1 MAAEYNTEEIKCPQ
15 INSIQ
20 TTANKY
26 LCNSQWP
33 RYPCYN
39 KEDRLCY
46 NVDGVQSLDPIGDLL
61 YVLNELICRL
71 QSTLLSESEKSL
83 DPSMSQQ
90 KRLQMEQEKL
100 RSLEMLNSYWT
111 YFGSSLKCPEIV
123 LQADNLRY
131 MEDYLDYTKELID
144 RVKILFSKKKGGKK
158 NKKTKKTKKIMKN
171 KRKKTRGKH
180 IKNKKT
186 IKNYKKV

>member
-1 MAAEYNTEEIKCPQ
+1 MAGRDNRGEIKCPE

-71 QSTLLSESEKSL
+71 QSTLLTKSEKSL
-83 DPSMSQQ
+83 DPSMSQ
-90 KRLQMEQEKL
+90 EQKL

-131 MEDYLDYTKELID
+131 LNDYLNYTEKAIN
-144 RVKILFSKKKGGKK
+144 RVKNLFSKKKGGKK
-158 NKKTKKTKKIMKN
+158 NKKTKRKTKGKTKGKT
-171 KRKKTRGKH
+171 KRKTKRKH
-180 IKNKKT
+180 T
-186 IKNYKKV
+186 NYKKV

>member
-1 MAAEYNTEEIKCPQ
+1 MAGEYNRHEIKCPK

-20 TTANKY
+20 TTADKY

-61 YVLNELICRL
+61 FVLNELICRL
-71 QSTLLSESEKSL
+71 QSTLLTESEKSL
-83 DPSMSQQ
+83 DPSMSQE

-131 MEDYLDYTKELID
+131 MNDYLDYTKQVID

-158 NKKTKKTKKIMKN
+158 NKKTKRIMKN
-171 KRKKTRGKH
+171 KRKNKR
-180 IKNKKT
+180 KNKKKT
-186 IKNYKKV
+186 YKNYNKV